1 MSLRGVR
8 QLKELV
14 VRYSDL
20 DGSSRGVRE
29 WIRTNL
35 VTLAKANPEL
45 SIKTELKRAVHPF
58 LRGLYKNGN
67 SKTICVKNIGA
78 DEVHSFALD
87 LRNQVGRKTS
97 STGYKMPVFGTRP
110 SVQGEWHERM
120 DVLNVKLN
128 IEHHK

>member
-8 QLKELV
+8 QLKELI

-29 WIRTNL
+29 WIRTSL
-35 VTLAKANPEL
+35 VDLAKTNPEL

-58 LRGLYKNGN
+58 LRGVYKNGN
-67 SKTICVKNIGA
+67 SKTICVKNVTP
-78 DEVHSFALD
+78 DEVHAFALD

-110 SVQGEWHERM
+110 SIQGEWHERM
-120 DVLNVKLN
+120 DLISVPVTV
-128 IEHHK
+128 EHK